1 MAPFTVSIVTES
13 LEPPFFGFLEDDAEV
28 VEGVFDGSSTE
39 LEGLEVV
46 SLPDSDT
53 LVIQP
58 LAMISPLLAD
68 ANAKRANAV
77 EVKDFRPISLVGSVY
92 KILAEV
98 LANRLSSVLSTI
110 ISPSQNAFVQGH
122 QITDSVL
129 VANKYL
135 DSRLKEG
142 VPEVICKLDV
152 EKAYDHVNWNFLLN
166 LLERCGFCLKWRKW
180 IHYCISTGR
189 FSILINGSPEG
200 LFGSS
205 HSIRQ
210 GDSLSPLLFAI
221 VMEAL
226 SRMMNRVVE
235 NGLLSDFKVGS
246 RDTHWVHVSHLLF
259 ADDTLIFSDANP
271 EHIFNLRL
279 LFTWFEAIS
288 GLRINFNKSEMVPVG
303 NVVNMAGLA
312 AIMGVRLFL
321 SL

>member
-1 MAPFTVSIVTES
+1 MLQS
-13 LEPPFFGFLEDDAEV
+13 LH
-28 VEGVFDGSSTE
+28 E
-39 LEGLEVV
+39 LETSSEQRDLTEDELSARTRLVSDLEKNTFLDEICWRQKSRATWLKERDKNTKYFHKDDVLAV
-46 SLPDSDT
+46 FAEFHEYGSFQRSLNTTFLSLIP
-53 LVIQP
+53 
-58 LAMISPLLAD
+58 
-68 ANAKRANAV
+68 KRANAV

-98 LANRLSSVLSTI
+98 LANRLSSVLSAI

-142 VPEVICKLDV
+142 VLEVICKLDV
-152 EKAYDHVNWNFLLN
+152 EKAYDHVNWNFLLY

-200 LFGSS
+200 FFGSS

-226 SRMMNRVVE
+226 SRMMNRVVRMVCCRISRW
-235 NGLLSDFKVGS
+235 GLGTPIGCMCLTYYSQM
-246 RDTHWVHVSHLLF
+246 
-259 ADDTLIFSDANP
+259 IP
-271 EHIFNLRL
+271 
-279 LFTWFEAIS
+279 
-288 GLRINFNKSEMVPVG
+288 
-303 NVVNMAGLA
+303 
-312 AIMGVRLFL
+312 
-321 SL
+321 